1 MTNENNKSDFELQ
14 MEQLYMWKLLEEKCR
29 KNVGKMEIEERQL

>member
-14 MEQLYMWKLLEEKCR
+14 MEQLYMWKLLEE
-29 KNVGKMEIEERQL
+29 NVGKMEIEERQL